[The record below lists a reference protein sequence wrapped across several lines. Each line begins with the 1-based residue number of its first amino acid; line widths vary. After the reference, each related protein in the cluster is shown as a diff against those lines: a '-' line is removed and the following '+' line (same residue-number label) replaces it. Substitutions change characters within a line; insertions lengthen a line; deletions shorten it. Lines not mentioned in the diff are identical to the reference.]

1 MLQLTLPGNFK
12 VDSPPG
18 FGTGQFK
25 FVYLG
30 DFVSAVLY
38 VMFFLAG
45 AFMFAWFTWG
55 AFQYILAGGQKE
67 SLAKARARMTYAII
81 GFVIVILAF
90 FLSEYVRYIF
100 PDRSQQ
106 QIQRITYPDPEF
118 NAGFTAVMNGKNP
131 NCQTDACRAGVD
143 AANKE
148 IQRRTGTN
156 PAGP

>member
-12 VDSPPG
+12 VDPPPG
-18 FGTGQFK
+18 FKTGQ

-38 VMFFLAG
+38 VMFFFAG

-106 QIQRITYPDPEF
+106 NIQKIT
-118 NAGFTAVMNGKNP
+118 V
-131 NCQTDACRAGVD
+131 
-143 AANKE
+143 
-148 IQRRTGTN
+148 
-156 PAGP
+156 PAP